1 VRYNAP
7 EFQAAPI
14 QAATKR
20 GLIHF
25 TFWMAFG
32 DRVMLASPLRGIWFD
47 VGFYRPDG
55 CSQLGVALAAVL
67 HGYR

>member
-1 VRYNAP
+1 
-7 EFQAAPI
+7 
-14 QAATKR
+14 
-20 GLIHF
+20 L
-25 TFWMAFG
+25 AFG
-32 DRVMLASPLRGIWFD
+32 DRVMLASPVRGIWFD